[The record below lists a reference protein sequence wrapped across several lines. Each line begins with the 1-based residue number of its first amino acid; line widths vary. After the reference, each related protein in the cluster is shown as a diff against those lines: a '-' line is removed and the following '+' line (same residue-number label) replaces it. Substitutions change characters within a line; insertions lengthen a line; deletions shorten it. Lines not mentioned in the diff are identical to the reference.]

1 MNYTVAIP
9 GFEAEETVARV
20 VQAALS
26 LRPPADEIMVVDD
39 SSGDATGERAREA
52 GARVIRHSERLGLA
66 GARNTAL
73 AEVRTPFVLWLDSDF
88 VPGAKV
94 ASALLDSFDDEA
106 VAGAGGRA
114 NEITFGGKAD
124 HWRKA
129 HASQDHGKR
138 HKRSAWMIMGLCSMH
153 RVDVLRG
160 VGGFDERFTSCGED
174 VEMSL
179 RLRRFGY
186 RLVYRPDAVG
196 DHLRHDTEET
206 LLARMEDYVYFTSLA
221 LMLHGKRP
229 RRHFAP
235 ILLKQMLVHPII
247 DLLLFRFSLL
257 SLDFEA
263 NKARWRALKHARS
276 ADIDEF

>member
-1 MNYTVAIP
+1 MNYTTAIP
-9 GFEAEETVARV
+9 GFEAEETIVRV
-20 VQAALS
+20 VDATLS
-26 LRPPADEIMVVDD
+26 LRPPADEVVVVDD
-39 SSGDATGERAREA
+39 CSQDATGERAREA

-73 AEVRTPFVLWLDSDF
+73 AEVRTPFVLWIDSDF
-88 VPGAKV
+88 VPGDGV
-94 ASALLDSFDDEA
+94 AAALLDAFDDDA

-114 NEITFGGKAD
+114 IEATFGGNAD
-124 HWRKA
+124 VWRRV

-138 HKRSAWMIMGLCSMH
+138 HNHTAWMIMGLCAMH

-160 VGGFDERFTSCGED
+160 VGGFDERFRSCGED

-206 LLARMEDYVYFTSLA
+206 LIARMEDYVYYTSLA
-221 LMLHGKRP
+221 LILHGRRP

-235 ILLKQMLVHPII
+235 ILVKQMVMHPFM
-247 DLLLFRFSLL
+247 DLLRFRWSLL
-257 SLDFEA
+257 PLDSKA
-263 NKARWRALKHARS
+263 NRARWQALKRARNVN
-276 ADIDEF
+276 IDEF